1 MVILPQGGGD
11 FPETGNWTQNGHR
24 RSVPKQ
30 DSQLDG
36 TLHKKGLQSYEY
48 RLIIQLDLPAMPLCA
63 LASAA

>member
-11 FPETGNWTQNGHR
+11 FPETGNWTQTGHR

-36 TLHKKGLQSYEY
+36 TLDKKG
-48 RLIIQLDLPAMPLCA
+48 IQF
-63 LASAA
+63 